1 MHLFKLN
8 TLLYLSFHAIGFLFC
23 MFSMLGVP
31 GNLDEEKSETKLL
44 LKLINALIILG
55 WYGIRFLVLASIAAF
70 YFEYDVI
77 GKVCSIISLTIGAGA
92 FLSMM
97 TLYWVRGKS

>member
-23 MFSMLGVP
+23 MFSILGIP
-31 GNLDEEKSETKLL
+31 GNIDEERSETKLL

-55 WYGIRFLVLASIAAF
+55 WYGIRFLVLASVVAF

-77 GKVCSIISLTIGAGA
+77 GKVCSIISLTVGAGA
-92 FLSMM
+92 LLSMII
-97 TLYWVRGKS
+97 LYWVREKS

>member
-8 TLLYLSFHAIGFLFC
+8 ILLYLSFHAIGFLFC
-23 MFSMLGVP
+23 LFSILGIP
-31 GNLDEEKSETKLL
+31 GNIDEGRSETKLL

-55 WYGIRFLVLASIAAF
+55 WYGIRFLALASIVAF

-77 GKVCSIISLTIGAGA
+77 GKVCSILSLVIGAGA
-92 FLSMM
+92 LLSMII
-97 TLYWVRGKS
+97 LYWVRGKS